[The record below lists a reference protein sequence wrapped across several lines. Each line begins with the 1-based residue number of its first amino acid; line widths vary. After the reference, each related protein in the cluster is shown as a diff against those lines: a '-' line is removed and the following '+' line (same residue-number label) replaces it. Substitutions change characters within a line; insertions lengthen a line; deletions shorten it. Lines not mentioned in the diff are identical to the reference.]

1 MLTRGGGRAVGALG
15 LSGVGLVLCA
25 SVAVAD
31 GGWGAVDCAQF
42 PVAGCDLQVGDAGGH
57 QRGSGPGDGGGS
69 VAECEVGP
77 SWLPAQA
84 VQEGQTGTWVWVYCP
99 GGDTR
104 FPILVPD
111 AEPGAAAPVLSPVE
125 MARVA
130 RAQLIL
136 PVPSIAANPA
146 GEQLVN
152 LATWLWLS
160 SGWAP
165 MSASV
170 SVPGVSVTAT
180 ARPRLVVWSMG
191 DGAVVTCGG
200 PGTPF
205 RAGKDPAA
213 VSPDCGHTYRS
224 SSAGQPGQAFSV
236 SATVHWTVTWSG
248 AGQNGTF
255 PDMTTTGIT
264 ALRVAESQALNNDG

>member
-1 MLTRGGGRAVGALG
+1 VLTRGGRAVGALG
-15 LSGVGLVLCA
+15 VSGVGLVLCA

-42 PVAGCDLQVGDAGGH
+42 PVAGCDLRVGDAGGD
-57 QRGSGPGDGGGS
+57 PGGDAGGGGGS

-77 SWLPAQA
+77 SWWPAQA
-84 VQEGQTGTWVWVYCP
+84 VQEGRAGTWVWVYCP

-111 AEPGAAAPVLSPVE
+111 AEAGAAAPVLSAVE
-125 MARVA
+125 VARVA
-130 RAQLIL
+130 RARLLL
-136 PVPSIAANPA
+136 PVPLIAANPA

-165 MSASV
+165 MSATV

-191 DGAVVTCGG
+191 DGAVVTCIG

-205 RAGKDPAA
+205 NTGRDPAA
-213 VSPDCGHTYRS
+213 ASPDCGHTYRR
-224 SSAGQPGQAFSV
+224 SSAGQVGQAFSV

-248 AGQNGTF
+248 AGQSGTF
-255 PDMTTTGIT
+255 PDLTTTAIT
-264 ALRVAESQALNNDG
+264 ALRVAESQALNNGG